1 MSKNERIDCIEK
13 IDKILNEIR
22 PHLAVDG
29 GDVEVIDVTDDKV
42 VKIKWIGNCESC
54 SMSEMTL
61 RAGIAETIKSK
72 MPQIVAVEAINGSLT
87 S

>member
-1 MSKNERIDCIEK
+1 MSEEEK
-13 IDKILNEIR
+13 INLIKDIDIILNEIR

-29 GDVEVIDVTDDKV
+29 GDVEVIDITEEKV

-72 MPQIVAVEAINGSLT
+72 MPEIVSVVAINGSLT
-87 S
+87 P

>member
-1 MSKNERIDCIEK
+1 MSEEEKTTLLKK
-13 IDKILNEIR
+13 IDEILNEIR
-22 PHLAVDG
+22 PHLKVDG
-29 GDVEVIDVTDDKV
+29 GDVEVVDITNEKV
-42 VKIKWIGNCESC
+42 VKIKWMGNCESC

-72 MPQIVAVEAINGSLT
+72 MPEVTEVEAINGNLT

>member
-1 MSKNERIDCIEK
+1 
-13 IDKILNEIR
+13 
-22 PHLAVDG
+22 LAVDG
-29 GDVEVIDVTDDKV
+29 GDVEVIDITEEKV

-72 MPQIVAVEAINGSLT
+72 MPEIVSVVAINGSLT
-87 S
+87 P

>member
-1 MSKNERIDCIEK
+1 MSEKERIDYIEK

-29 GDVEVIDVTDDKV
+29 GDVEVIDVTDGKV

-72 MPQIVAVEAINGSLT
+72 MPQIVAVEAINGNLT

>member
-1 MSKNERIDCIEK
+1 MSEEEKINLLKK

-22 PHLAVDG
+22 PHLKVDG
-29 GDVEVIDVTDDKV
+29 GDVEVVDITDEKV

-72 MPQIVAVEAINGSLT
+72 MPQVTKVEAINGNMT

>member
-1 MSKNERIDCIEK
+1 MSEEEKTNLLKK
-13 IDKILNEIR
+13 IDEILNEIR
-22 PHLAVDG
+22 PHLKVDG
-29 GDVEVIDVTDDKV
+29 GDVEVVDITNEKV
-42 VKIKWIGNCESC
+42 VKIKWMGNCESC

-72 MPQIVAVEAINGSLT
+72 MPEVTEVEAINGNLT